1 MSNDSVNMHMFIQ
14 TLSGR
19 RLPTAV
25 IQSRKKQKN
34 RPMKRAPKSEP
45 FFHSKVMYKTVRT
58 HLFKGLHRVCV
69 ANHLLKNKKATRG
82 PFNMNTW
89 REKTT
94 ALCVHFSHNADK
106 NKKEETTPYR
116 LAYRSWSIWSR
127 VCAETTID
135 KRRKK
140 KQVCTR
146 CTHRFCT
153 TRQWL
158 LKKYTWRKCMK

>member
-45 FFHSKVMYKTVRT
+45 FFTARLCTRQYGLICSKVCIECVLRINSWKTKRRQEDHST
-58 HLFKGLHRVCV
+58 WTLEE
-69 ANHLLKNKKATRG
+69 KKHHS
-82 PFNMNTW
+82 P
-89 REKTT
+89 
-94 ALCVHFSHNADK
+94 LCSFFSQCRQ
-106 NKKEETTPYR
+106 KKKRTPYR

-158 LKKYTWRKCMK
+158 LKNIHEGNAWNK